1 MDGVTWVCK
10 LAHTSTGSI
19 LLPVLPSPS
28 NSYWSIR
35 SVSGDSVDIIFIRSS
50 TQPLTPEDSLGLPL
64 GWFTDVEGATPG
76 SGTVHTLW
84 SSIGTKNSA
93 EGLYTWNTPVQV
105 EGQSIAE
112 VTVYTRGVPSSTP
125 TGGTYRFDATPGIEV
140 LPTSSWT
147 TVSTWHASIPAGSTP
162 LYVSKAVVSA
172 YGNNGEAPITG
183 WTVPVISM
191 RDGEGYIL
199 VVESSNG
206 NVFKTDETQTT
217 ILSAIL
223 FKNGTD
229 ITSLINSS
237 RFKWTRQSRVDNAT
251 PNDATWNSTHLTGYK
266 TISLSSSEVLH
277 SATFFCEVE
286 EE

>member
-1 MDGVTWVCK
+1 
-10 LAHTSTGSI
+10 
-19 LLPVLPSPS
+19 
-28 NSYWSIR
+28 
-35 SVSGDSVDIIFIRSS
+35 
-50 TQPLTPEDSLGLPL
+50 
-64 GWFTDVEGATPG
+64 VEGAAPG

-112 VTVYTRGVPSSTP
+112 VTVYTRGVPTSTP

-140 LPTSSWT
+140 LPTSSGA
-147 TVSTWHASIPAGSTP
+147 TWYASIPAGSTP

-206 NVFKTDETQTT
+206 NVFKTGETQITT
-217 ILSAIL
+217 LSATL

-229 ITSLINSS
+229 ITSLIDSS
-237 RFKWTRQSRVDNAT
+237 RFKWTRKSREDNAT
-251 PNDATWNSTHLTGYK
+251 PNDATWNNLPLTVNK